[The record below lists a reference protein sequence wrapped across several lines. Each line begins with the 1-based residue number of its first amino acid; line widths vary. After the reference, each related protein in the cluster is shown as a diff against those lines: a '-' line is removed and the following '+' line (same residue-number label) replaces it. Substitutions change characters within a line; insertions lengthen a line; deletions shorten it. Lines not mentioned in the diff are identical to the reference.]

1 MIKVEVPKSESNTR
15 AKKKK
20 KDSPAAE
27 RLTSRNETVGKMTG
41 EDGKRED
48 VSGRKK
54 EKEGVL
60 LCEAVNGMQSAGAS
74 DQAELM
80 Q

>member
-1 MIKVEVPKSESNTR
+1 MEEKVRNAQLYLCPSQILEQRGRRKTVQLLKGS
-15 AKKKK
+15 
-20 KDSPAAE
+20 
-27 RLTSRNETVGKMTG
+27 LTPRNETVGKTTG

-60 LCEAVNGMQSAGAS
+60 L
-74 DQAELM
+74 
-80 Q
+80 